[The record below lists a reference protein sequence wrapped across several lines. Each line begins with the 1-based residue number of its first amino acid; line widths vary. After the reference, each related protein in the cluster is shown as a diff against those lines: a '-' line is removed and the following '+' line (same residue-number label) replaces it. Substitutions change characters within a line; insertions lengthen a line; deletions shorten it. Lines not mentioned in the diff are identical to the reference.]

1 MLNMANV
8 HDVLETVYIN
18 SKRESRDDLQDFKI
32 VLPVTSVGEYS
43 IAFRDAL
50 RQERIIKEGLNENKH
65 NLSPN
70 QVESILQLYKYLVNE
85 ALHTGRLLDIESI
98 SRPDAYR
105 ELAQLHD
112 ETEKRVAVGH
122 IYNSDV
128 VYTDRT
134 KENLYCVY
142 NKEIHVI
149 ELR

>member
-1 MLNMANV
+1 M
-8 HDVLETVYIN
+8 
-18 SKRESRDDLQDFKI
+18 
-32 VLPVTSVGEYS
+32 
-43 IAFRDAL
+43 
-50 RQERIIKEGLNENKH
+50 
-65 NLSPN
+65 
-70 QVESILQLYKYLVNE
+70 YKYLVNE

-128 VYTDRT
+128 VYADRT

-142 NKEIHVI
+142 EKEIHVI

>member
-1 MLNMANV
+1 MLNRANV
-8 HDVLETVYIN
+8 HDILETVYIN

-43 IAFRDAL
+43 IAFRGAL

-128 VYTDRT
+128 VYADRT

-142 NKEIHVI
+142 EKEIHVI

>member
-8 HDVLETVYIN
+8 HDVLESTYIN
-18 SKRESRDDLQDFKI
+18 SRRESKEGLQDLKI
-32 VLPVTSVGEYS
+32 GLPTTAVGEYS
-43 IAFRDAL
+43 ISYREAL
-50 RQERIIKEGLNENKH
+50 RQERIIKEGLKENKH

-70 QVESILQLYKYLVNE
+70 QVESIYKMYEYLVNE
-85 ALHTGRLLDIESI
+85 ALHTGKLLDIAPI

-112 ETEKRVAVGH
+112 ETEKRTAVDF
-122 IYNSDV
+122 IYSSDV
-128 VYTDRT
+128 IYIDST

-142 NKEIHVI
+142 NKQVHVI

>member
-8 HDVLETVYIN
+8 HAVLEATYVN
-18 SKRESRDDLQDFKI
+18 SRRESRENLQDPHTE
-32 VLPVTSVGEYS
+32 LPVTSVGEYS
-43 IAFRDAL
+43 LAYRDAL
-50 RQERIIKEGLNENKH
+50 RQERIIKEGLKENKH

-70 QVESILQLYKYLVNE
+70 QVDSIYKMYEYLVNE
-85 ALHTGRLLDIESI
+85 ALHTGKLLDIESI

-112 ETEKRVAVGH
+112 ESEKRVAVGR

-134 KENLYCVY
+134 KENMYCVY
-142 NKEIHVI
+142 DKQVHVI
-149 ELR
+149 ELK

>member
-50 RQERIIKEGLNENKH
+50 RQENIIKEGLKVNKH

-98 SRPDAYR
+98 SRADAYR
-105 ELAQLHD
+105 ELTQLYD
-112 ETEKRVAVGH
+112 EAEKRVAVGH

-128 VYTDRT
+128 VYADCT

-142 NKEIHVI
+142 DKQVHVI

>member
-8 HDVLETVYIN
+8 HDMLEALYVN
-18 SKRESRDDLQDFKI
+18 NKRESREDLQDLKT

-50 RQERIIKEGLNENKH
+50 RQENVIKEGLKENKH

-70 QVESILQLYKYLVNE
+70 QVESILLMYKYLVNE
-85 ALHTGRLLDIESI
+85 ALHTGRQQEAEPI

-105 ELAQLHD
+105 KLVKLYD
-112 ETEKRVAVGH
+112 EAEKRIAVGR

-128 VYTDRT
+128 VFMDRT
-134 KENLYCVY
+134 DDKMYCVY
-142 NKEIHVI
+142 EKEVHII
-149 ELR
+149 EL

>member
-1 MLNMANV
+1 MLNMTNV
-8 HDVLETVYIN
+8 HDVIEATYVN
-18 SKRESRDDLQDFKI
+18 SRRESREDLQDLHTE
-32 VLPVTSVGEYS
+32 LPVTSVGEYS

-50 RQERIIKEGLNENKH
+50 RQERIIKEGLRENKH

-70 QVESILQLYKYLVNE
+70 QVESIYKMYDYLVNE
-85 ALHTGRLLDIESI
+85 ALHTGKLLDIESI

-112 ETEKRVAVGH
+112 EAEKRVAVGH
-122 IYNSDV
+122 IYSSDV

-142 NKEIHVI
+142 NKEVHVI

>member
-50 RQERIIKEGLNENKH
+50 RQENIIKEGLKVNKH

-70 QVESILQLYKYLVNE
+70 QVESILLMYKYLVNE

-98 SRPDAYR
+98 SRADAYR
-105 ELAQLHD
+105 ELAQLYD

-142 NKEIHVI
+142 EKEVHVI
-149 ELR
+149 ELK

>member
-8 HDVLETVYIN
+8 HDMLEALYVN
-18 SKRESRDDLQDFKI
+18 NKRESREDLLDLKT

-50 RQERIIKEGLNENKH
+50 RQENVIKEGLKENKH

-128 VYTDRT
+128 VYADRA

-142 NKEIHVI
+142 DKKVHVI